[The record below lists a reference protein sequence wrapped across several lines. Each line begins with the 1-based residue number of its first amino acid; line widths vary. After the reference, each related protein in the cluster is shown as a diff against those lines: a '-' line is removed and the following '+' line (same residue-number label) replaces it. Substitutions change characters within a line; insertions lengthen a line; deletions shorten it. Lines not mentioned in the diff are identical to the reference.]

1 MVGGHGGYMAEGFR
15 DGLPAKPKDP
25 RMDLRKGV
33 GASAPITKNQPL
45 HVDGVAERKR
55 RELEYYRDINVDING
70 QGEGC
75 SGVTWMRG
83 RGQAKQPIMSA
94 GANYPP
100 RTAKGQVQQFR
111 PGQTRPASAGAN
123 GPSRDNLYTGQGTDR
138 KGVIQELMAAKH
150 GPGFE
155 AKVLLDEE
163 AWPPEWPAHHNTDR
177 PVIQRRVPH
186 RKVDAA
192 GQQLNAGQG
201 LEAMF
206 GVSHRR
212 GNREAARMLGQHG
225 IFQGDD
231 GAWLKR
237 MWKAN
242 AWAEKGGVRG
252 VLSSAQ
258 GDERHQAVG
267 DGFAPPRQATDGWGA
282 KKWPLHAGHW
292 VAGKPNQTK
301 RGHNH
306 GRMTVRL

>member
-1 MVGGHGGYMAEGFR
+1 
-15 DGLPAKPKDP
+15 
-25 RMDLRKGV
+25 
-33 GASAPITKNQPL
+33 
-45 HVDGVAERKR
+45 
-55 RELEYYRDINVDING
+55 
-70 QGEGC
+70 
-75 SGVTWMRG
+75 
-83 RGQAKQPIMSA
+83 MSA

-123 GPSRDNLYTGQGTDR
+123 GPSRDNLYTGQVRPPRSRTLAQHPPKPLLACEPRVPHVPYALVSRTVLIARCLVGWWGVQGTDR

-301 RGHNH
+301 VRPRGRGNRLCPCVFSPLA
-306 GRMTVRL
+306 GRQGPGSRV